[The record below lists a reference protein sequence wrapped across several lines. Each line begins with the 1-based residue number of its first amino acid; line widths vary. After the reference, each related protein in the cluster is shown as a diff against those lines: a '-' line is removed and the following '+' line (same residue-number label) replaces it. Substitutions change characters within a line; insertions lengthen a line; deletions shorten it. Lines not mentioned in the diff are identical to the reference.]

1 MELKD
6 KKVLVVGLART
17 GEALCRF
24 LVGRGARVLVSEKKA
39 EEDLGGRPAAWRTRG
54 VAFETGGHSLE
65 SFMGSDLI
73 VLSPGVPPLAE
84 ADAAAARGIPVIS
97 EIELAH
103 AFLKG
108 TIVGIT
114 GSNGKSTTTTLAHLI
129 LRDAGLRAFAAGN
142 IGKPLIAYADRS
154 RADDIYV
161 TELSS
166 FQLEYT
172 RDFKAGVGAFLN
184 ATPNHL
190 DWHGSFEKYFA
201 AKSKLILS
209 LEKADTAILNRDD
222 RLVWALA
229 GKVGAKV
236 RAFSRRR
243 RVARGC
249 CLEDGRLVLRDGKE
263 TPFIK
268 TSDIR
273 LPGLHNL
280 ENVCAAALVGDT
292 FGVPGRSMRAT
303 IRGFRG
309 LEHRLETVATIG
321 RVLFVNDSKATTV
334 DATIKAL
341 ESFDR
346 PIVLILGG
354 KDKGADF
361 TLLRGPVRNRV
372 RKALLVGSS
381 AEKIRAA
388 LEGVVPLEKAATF
401 RELVRKGY
409 EAASPGDVVLLA
421 PAATSWDM
429 FDNFEQRGRT
439 FKREVRSLARKVEG
453 R

>member
-6 KKVLVVGLART
+6 KKVLVVGFAKT

-24 LVGRGARVLVSEKKA
+24 LLRRGARVLVSEKKT
-39 EEDLGGRPAAWRTRG
+39 EEALRDRPAAWRARG
-54 VAFETGGHSLE
+54 VAFETGGHRLE
-65 SFMGSDLI
+65 SFLGADLV
-73 VLSPGVPPLAE
+73 VLSPGVPPLIE

-97 EIELAH
+97 EIELAY

-108 TIVGIT
+108 RIVGIT
-114 GSNGKSTTTTLAHLI
+114 GSNGKSTTTTLAHLL
-129 LRDAGLRAFAAGN
+129 LRDAGLRAFAVGN
-142 IGKPLIAYADRS
+142 IGRPLIAFADGS
-154 RADDIYV
+154 RAEDIYV

-166 FQLEYT
+166 FQLENA
-172 RDFKAGVGAFLN
+172 RSFKAGVAAFLN
-184 ATPNHL
+184 ASPNHL

-209 LEKADTAILNRDD
+209 LGNSDTAILNRDD

-229 GKVGAKV
+229 AKTAAGV
-236 RAFSRRR
+236 RAFSRKR

-249 CLEDGRLVLRDGKE
+249 CLENGRLVLRDGKE
-263 TPFIK
+263 TPLVRA
-268 TSDIR
+268 SDIK

-280 ENVCAAALVGDT
+280 ENVCAAALVGDS
-292 FGVPGRSMRAT
+292 FGVPARSMRAT

-341 ESFDR
+341 ESFAR
-346 PIVLILGG
+346 PVVLILGG

-361 TLLRGPVRNRV
+361 TLLRGPVRKRV

-409 EAASPGDVVLLA
+409 EAAKPGDVVLLA

>member
-6 KKVLVVGLART
+6 KNVLVVGLART

-24 LVGRGARVLVSEKKA
+24 LVRRGARVRVSEKKP
-39 EEDLGGRPAAWRTRG
+39 EDALKGRPAYWRARG
-54 VAFETGGHSLE
+54 VAFETGGHRLE
-65 SFMGSDLI
+65 SFLGADLV

-84 ADAAAARGIPVIS
+84 ADTAAARGIPVIS

-103 AFLKG
+103 GFLKG

-142 IGKPLIAYADRS
+142 IGKPLIGFADGS

-166 FQLEYT
+166 FQLVHT
-172 RDFKAGVGAFLN
+172 RNFKAGVAAFLN
-184 ATPNHL
+184 ASPNHL
-190 DWHGSFEKYFA
+190 DWHGSFENYLA

-209 LEKADTAILNRDD
+209 LGKADTAILNRDD
-222 RLVWALA
+222 PLVWALA
-229 GKVGAKV
+229 GKTPARVE
-236 RAFSRRR
+236 AFSRKR

-249 CLEDGRLVLRDGKE
+249 CLRDGRLVLRDGDE
-263 TPFIK
+263 TPLVRA
-268 TSDIR
+268 SDIK

-280 ENVCAAALVGDT
+280 ENVCAAALVGDA
-292 FGVPGRSMRAT
+292 FGVPARSMRAT
-303 IRGFRG
+303 IRAFRG
-309 LEHRLETVATIG
+309 LEHRLEPVATVR

-346 PIVLILGG
+346 PVVLILGG

-361 TLLRGPVRNRV
+361 TLLRGPVRKRV
-372 RKALLVGSS
+372 RKALLVGSA

>member
-6 KKVLVVGLART
+6 KKVLVVGLGKT

-24 LVGRGARVLVSEKKA
+24 LVRRGARVRVSEKKT
-39 EEDLGGRPAAWRTRG
+39 EEALGGRPARWRERG
-54 VAFETGGHSLE
+54 VEVETGAHRLE
-65 SFMGSDLI
+65 SFLGADLV

-108 TIVGIT
+108 KIVGIT

-142 IGKPLIAYADRS
+142 IGKPLIAFADGS

-166 FQLEYT
+166 FQLEHT
-172 RDFKAGVGAFLN
+172 RDFKAGVAAFLN
-184 ATPNHL
+184 VTPNHL
-190 DWHGSFEKYFA
+190 DWHGTFDSYFA
-201 AKSKLILS
+201 AKSKLILP
-209 LEKADTAILNRDD
+209 LGKADTTVLNRDD
-222 RLVWALA
+222 PLVWALA
-229 GKVGAKV
+229 AKTKAEV

-249 CLEDGRLVLRDGKE
+249 YLKDGWLVLRDGKE
-263 TPFIK
+263 APLVRTSEIK
-268 TSDIR
+268 

-280 ENVCAAALVGDT
+280 ENVCAAALVGGAL
-292 FGVPGRSMRAT
+292 GVPARRMRAA

-309 LEHRLETVATIG
+309 LEHRLESVMTIG
-321 RVLFVNDSKATTV
+321 GVLFVNDSKATTV
-334 DATIKAL
+334 DAAIKAL

-361 TLLRGPVRNRV
+361 TLLRKPIRKRV
-372 RKALLVGSS
+372 RKVLLIGAA
-381 AEKIRAA
+381 AEKIRGA
-388 LEGVVPLEKAATF
+388 LEGVVPLERAATF

-439 FKREVRSLARKVEG
+439 FKREVRNLARKAGG

>member
-6 KKVLVVGLART
+6 KKVLVVGLGKT

-24 LVGRGARVLVSEKKA
+24 LVRRGARVRVSEKKT
-39 EEDLGGRPAAWRTRG
+39 EEALGGRPAYWRQHG
-54 VAFETGGHSLE
+54 VEFETGAHKLE
-65 SFMGSDLI
+65 SFLGADLI
-73 VLSPGVPPLAE
+73 VLSPGVPPLPE

-108 TIVGIT
+108 RIVGIT
-114 GSNGKSTTTTLAHLI
+114 GSNGKSTTMTLAHLI
-129 LRDAGLRAFAAGN
+129 LRDAGFRASAAGN
-142 IGKPLIAYADRS
+142 IGKPLIAFVNGS

-166 FQLEYT
+166 FQLEHT
-172 RDFKAGVGAFLN
+172 RDFKAGVAAFLN

-201 AKSKLILS
+201 AKSRLILA
-209 LEKADTAILNRDD
+209 LGKADTAILNRDD
-222 RLVWALA
+222 PLVWALA
-229 GKVGAKV
+229 GKSGAGIK
-236 RAFSRRR
+236 AFSRKR

-249 CLEDGRLVLRDGKE
+249 YLKDGWLLLRDTKE
-263 TPFIK
+263 TPLIRA
-268 TSDIR
+268 SEIR

-280 ENVCAAALVGDT
+280 ENVCAAALVGDA
-292 FGVPGRSMRAT
+292 FGVPARNMRAT
-303 IRGFRG
+303 IREFRG
-309 LEHRLETVATIG
+309 LEHRLESVMTVG
-321 RVLFVNDSKATTV
+321 GVLFINDSKATTV

-361 TLLRGPVRNRV
+361 TLLRGPVRKRV
-372 RKALLVGSS
+372 RKVLVVGAS

-401 RELVRKGY
+401 RELVRMGY
-409 EAASPGDVVLLA
+409 EAASAGDIVLLA

-439 FKREVRSLARKVEG
+439 FKREVRSLARKVGG

>member
-39 EEDLGGRPAAWRTRG
+39 EEDLGGRPAAWRARG
-54 VAFETGGHSLE
+54 VAFETGGHNLE

-209 LEKADTAILNRDD
+209 LEKTDTAILNRDD
-222 RLVWALA
+222 PLVWALA
-229 GKVGAKV
+229 GKVEAKV

-249 CLEDGRLVLRDGKE
+249 CLEDGRLVLRNGKE

-280 ENVCAAALVGDT
+280 ENVCAAALVGDA
-292 FGVPGRSMRAT
+292 FGVPARSLRAT

-309 LEHRLETVATIG
+309 LEHRLEPVATIG

-361 TLLRGPVRNRV
+361 TLLRGPVRKRV

-429 FDNFEQRGRT
+429 FDSFEQRGRT

>member
-6 KKVLVVGLART
+6 KKVLVVGFAKT

-24 LVGRGARVLVSEKKA
+24 LLRRGARVLVSEKKT
-39 EEDLGGRPAAWRTRG
+39 EDALKGRPAVWRARG
-54 VAFETGGHSLE
+54 VAFETGGHRLE
-65 SFMGSDLI
+65 SFLGADLV

-108 TIVGIT
+108 KIVGIT

-142 IGKPLIAYADRS
+142 IGSPLIAFADRS

-166 FQLEYT
+166 FQLEHT
-172 RDFKAGVGAFLN
+172 RDFKAGIAAFLN
-184 ATPNHL
+184 ASPNHL
-190 DWHGSFEKYFA
+190 DWHGSYERYFA
-201 AKSKLILS
+201 AKSKIILS
-209 LEKADTAILNRDD
+209 LGRSDTAILNRDD

-229 GKVGAKV
+229 AKTSAAV
-236 RAFSRRR
+236 RAFSRKR

-249 CLEDGRLVLRDGKE
+249 FLEAGRIVLRDGRE
-263 TPFIK
+263 TPLVRA
-268 TSDIR
+268 SEVR

-280 ENVCAAALVGDT
+280 ENVCAAALVGDAL
-292 FGVPGRSMRAT
+292 GVPARSMRAT

-361 TLLRGPVRNRV
+361 RLLRGPVRKRV

-409 EAASPGDVVLLA
+409 EAAAPGDVVLLA

>member
-6 KKVLVVGLART
+6 KNVLVVGLART

-24 LVGRGARVLVSEKKA
+24 LVRRGARVRVSEKKA
-39 EEDLGGRPAAWRTRG
+39 EDALKGRPAYWRARG
-54 VAFETGGHSLE
+54 VAFETGGHRLE
-65 SFMGSDLI
+65 SFLGADLV

-97 EIELAH
+97 EIELAYG
-103 AFLKG
+103 FLKG

-129 LRDAGLRAFAAGN
+129 LEDAGLRAFAAGN
-142 IGKPLIAYADRS
+142 IGKPLIGFADGS

-166 FQLEYT
+166 FQLVHI
-172 RDFKAGVGAFLN
+172 RNFKAGVAAFLN
-184 ATPNHL
+184 ASPNHL

-209 LEKADTAILNRDD
+209 LDKADTAILNRDD
-222 RLVWALA
+222 PLVWALA
-229 GKVGAKV
+229 GKTPARV
-236 RAFSRRR
+236 RAFSRKR
-243 RVARGC
+243 RVPRGC
-249 CLEDGRLVLRDGKE
+249 CLREGRLMLEDGRERPLIRAA
-263 TPFIK
+263 
-268 TSDIR
+268 DIR

-280 ENVCAAALVGDT
+280 ENVCAAALVGDA
-292 FGVPGRSMRAT
+292 FGVPARGMRTT
-303 IRGFRG
+303 IRAFRG

-361 TLLRGPVRNRV
+361 TLLRGPVRKRV

-439 FKREVRSLARKVEG
+439 FKREVLSLARKVEG

>member
-6 KKVLVVGLART
+6 KKVLVVGLGKT
-17 GEALCRF
+17 GEAMCRF
-24 LVGRGARVLVSEKKA
+24 LLRRGARVRVSEKKS
-39 EEDLGGRPAAWRTRG
+39 EEALGGRSAHWRERG
-54 VAFETGGHSLE
+54 VEFETGAHRLE
-65 SFMGSDLI
+65 SFLGADLVI
-73 VLSPGVPPLAE
+73 LSPGVPPLAE

-108 TIVGIT
+108 KIVGIT

-142 IGKPLIAYADRS
+142 IGKPLIAFADGS
-154 RADDIYV
+154 RADDIYI

-166 FQLEYT
+166 FQLEHT
-172 RDFKAGVGAFLN
+172 RDFKAGIAAFLN

-190 DWHGSFEKYFA
+190 DWHGSFENYFA

-209 LEKADTAILNRDD
+209 LGKTDTAILNHDD
-222 RLVWALA
+222 PLVWALA
-229 GKVGAKV
+229 GKTKAEV

-243 RVARGC
+243 HVARGC
-249 CLEDGRLVLRDGKE
+249 YLKDGRLFLRDAKE
-263 TPFIK
+263 TPLVR

-280 ENVCAAALVGDT
+280 ENVCAAALVGGA
-292 FGVPGRSMRAT
+292 FGVPARRMRAT
-303 IRGFRG
+303 IREFRG
-309 LEHRLETVATIG
+309 LEHRLESVMTIG
-321 RVLFVNDSKATTV
+321 GVLFVNDSKATTV
-334 DATIKAL
+334 EATIKAL

-346 PIVLILGG
+346 PIILILGG

-361 TLLRGPVRNRV
+361 TPLRKPIRKRV
-372 RKALLVGSS
+372 RKVLLIGSS

-401 RELVRKGY
+401 RELVRKGF

-429 FDNFEQRGRT
+429 FANFEQRGRT
-439 FKREVRSLARKVEG
+439 FKREVRNLARKAGG

>member
-6 KKVLVVGLART
+6 KKVLVVGLAKT

-24 LVGRGARVLVSEKKA
+24 LLRRGARVRVSEKKT
-39 EEDLGGRPAAWRTRG
+39 EEALKDRPAYWRSRG
-54 VAFETGGHSLE
+54 VEFETGGHRLE
-65 SFMGSDLI
+65 SFLGADLV

-84 ADAAAARGIPVIS
+84 ADAAASRGVPVIS

-108 TIVGIT
+108 KIVGIT

-129 LRDAGLRAFAAGN
+129 LRDAGLRAFPAGN
-142 IGKPLIAYADRS
+142 IGKPLISFADGS
-154 RADDIYV
+154 RANDIYV

-172 RDFKAGVGAFLN
+172 RDFKAGVAAFIN

-209 LEKADTAILNRDD
+209 LGKSDTAILNRDD
-222 RLVWALA
+222 PRVWALA
-229 GKVGAKV
+229 AKIGAEV

-249 CLEDGRLVLRDGKE
+249 YLKDGRLILRDGKE
-263 TPFIK
+263 VPLIR

-280 ENVCAAALVGDT
+280 ENVCAAALVGDA
-292 FGVPGRSMRAT
+292 FGVPARSMRAT
-303 IRGFRG
+303 IREFRG

-361 TLLRGPVRNRV
+361 TLLRGPVRKKV

-439 FKREVRSLARKVEG
+439 FKREVRSLARKVGG

>member
-6 KKVLVVGLART
+6 KKALVVGFAKT

-24 LVGRGARVLVSEKKA
+24 LVRRGARVLVSEKKP
-39 EEDLGGRPAAWRTRG
+39 EEALGGRPAAWRARG
-54 VAFETGGHSLE
+54 VAFETGGHRLE
-65 SFMGSDLI
+65 SFLGADLV

-84 ADAAAARGIPVIS
+84 ADAAAARGIPVVS

-129 LRDAGLRAFAAGN
+129 LRDAGLRTFAAGN

-154 RADDIYV
+154 RIDDIYV

-172 RDFKAGVGAFLN
+172 RDFKAGIGAFLN

-190 DWHGSFEKYFA
+190 DWHGSFERYFA

-209 LEKADTAILNRDD
+209 LGKADTAILNRDD
-222 RLVWALA
+222 PLVWALA

-236 RAFSRRR
+236 RAFSRRK

-249 CLEDGRLVLRDGKE
+249 CLEDGQLVLRDEKE
-263 TPFIK
+263 TPFIR

-280 ENVCAAALVGDT
+280 ENVCAAALIGDA
-292 FGVPGRSMRAT
+292 FGVPARSLRTT
-303 IRGFRG
+303 IRRFRG
-309 LEHRLETVATIG
+309 LEHRLEPVATIG

-361 TLLRGPVRNRV
+361 TRLRRPVRQRV

-381 AEKIRAA
+381 ADKIRAA

-401 RELVRKGY
+401 RELVRMSY

-439 FKREVRSLARKVEG
+439 FKREVRSLARKVKG

>member
-1 MELKD
+1 MELKG
-6 KKVLVVGLART
+6 KKVLVVGFAKT

-24 LVGRGARVLVSEKKA
+24 LLRRGARVLVSEKKT
-39 EEDLGGRPAAWRTRG
+39 EEDLKGRPARWRERG
-54 VAFETGGHSLE
+54 AEFETGAHRLE
-65 SFMGSDLI
+65 SFLGADLVI
-73 VLSPGVPPLAE
+73 LSPGVPPLAQ

-142 IGKPLIAYADRS
+142 IGKPLISFADGS

-166 FQLEYT
+166 FQLEHT
-172 RDFKAGVGAFLN
+172 RDFKACVAAFLN

-209 LEKADTAILNRDD
+209 LGKTDTAILNRDD
-222 RLVWALA
+222 PLVWALA
-229 GKVGAKV
+229 GKTGAGV

-249 CLEDGRLVLRDGKE
+249 FLKEERLVLRNKKE
-263 TPFIK
+263 TPFVR
-268 TSDIR
+268 TSEIR
-273 LPGLHNL
+273 LPGPHNL
-280 ENVCAAALVGDT
+280 ENVCAAALVGGA
-292 FGVPGRSMRAT
+292 FGVPARSMRAT
-303 IRGFRG
+303 IREFRG
-309 LEHRLETVATIG
+309 LEHRLESVMTIG
-321 RVLFVNDSKATTV
+321 GVLFVNDSKATTV

-354 KDKGADF
+354 QDKGADF
-361 TLLRGPVRNRV
+361 TPLRKPIRKRV
-372 RKALLVGSS
+372 RKVLLIGSS

-388 LEGVVPLEKAATF
+388 VDGAAPVEKAATF

-429 FDNFEQRGRT
+429 FANFEERGRT
-439 FKREVRSLARKVEG
+439 FKREVRNLARKAGG